1 MRAGT
6 FVPSLN
12 FKYGHFTFWGVWPCP
27 CWYLTHTN
35 RASIIWCSCIK
46 VVNTVWQ
53 IRCAETAFFFTDRLI
68 YVAWSGGSTYTML
81 LVEPPLKK
89 ILYWSHSHWPLDMT
103 SCAHGEEVLR
113 QVVRQ
118 AVILTVSAVQKSCGC
133 SGLEMTLIFKGSFQE
148 NWKVN
153 F

>member
-1 MRAGT
+1 MQLHKSCQY
-6 FVPSLN
+6 SL
-12 FKYGHFTFWGVWPCP
+12 TDSV
-27 CWYLTHTN
+27 CWN
-35 RASIIWCSCIK
+35 SI
-46 VVNTVWQ
+46 
-53 IRCAETAFFFTDRLI
+53 FFTDRLI

-81 LVEPPLKK
+81 HVEPPLKK
-89 ILYWSHSHWPLDMT
+89 ILYWSHSHWPLVMT

-133 SGLEMTLIFKGSFQE
+133 SGLVMTLIFKGSFQE

-153 F
+153 FLKLNLNFLKLDRAASKWL